1 MGNLCLVTGANGH
14 LGNTLVRTLIAR
26 GDRVRAGVRDTDN
39 IAPFEGLDC
48 ELVYTELQ
56 DKAAMLRALEGVEVL
71 YQVAAVFKHWA
82 KDPQAEIVEVNV
94 QGTRTV
100 LEAAAQAKVK
110 RVVYVSSVAAVGHD
124 GQPLSEEHWN
134 DDLQNPYY
142 RSKILSERAA
152 WQTAQAQGLWMVSVL
167 PSAMIGPHAFRLT
180 DTMGFLASI
189 EQRKIPLDPNFHFN
203 FVDVRDVAQGLI
215 LAAEK
220 GRPGNRYIL
229 ANKHSS
235 SLAEIISAANRV
247 TPGYRVPPSAP
258 EWLLLGVAWLKERL
272 ATATGKPADL
282 LVSQVRMFYGIKQ
295 EYDIT
300 KAESALGYCPRSPEQ
315 ALSSAFEYLKTR
327 QADVR
332 HSAVSYPQ
340 RIAD

>member
-26 GDRVRAGVRDTDN
+26 GDRVRAGVRDISNTT
-39 IAPFEGLDC
+39 PFEGLDC

-56 DKAAMLRALEGVEVL
+56 DKAAMLKALEGVEVL

-94 QGTRTV
+94 RGTRTV
-100 LEAAAQAKVK
+100 LEAAAEAGVN

-124 GQPLSEEHWN
+124 GQPLSEAHWN
-134 DDLQNPYY
+134 DDVQNPYY
-142 RSKILSERAA
+142 LSKILSERAA
-152 WQTAQAQGLWMVSVL
+152 WQTAQARGLWMVSVL
-167 PSAMIGPHAFRLT
+167 PSAMIGPYSSRLT

-189 EQRKIPLDPNFHFN
+189 EQRKIPLDLNFHFN
-203 FVDVRDVAQGLI
+203 FVDVRDVAQGLM

-258 EWLLLGVAWLKERL
+258 EWLLLGAAWLKERL

>member
-14 LGNTLVRTLIAR
+14 LGNALVRALIAR
-26 GDRVRAGVRDTDN
+26 GDRVRAGVRDISNTT
-39 IAPFEGLDC
+39 PFEGLDC

-56 DKAAMLRALEGVEVL
+56 DKAAMLKALEGVEVL

-100 LEAAAQAKVK
+100 LEAAAEAGVK

-124 GQPLSEEHWN
+124 SQLLSEEHWN

-152 WQTAQAQGLWMVSVL
+152 WQMAQAHGLWMVSVL
-167 PSAMIGPHAFRLT
+167 PSAMIGPHASRLT
-180 DTMGFLASI
+180 DTMEFLASI
-189 EQRKIPLDPNFHFN
+189 EQRKIPLDLNFHFN
-203 FVDVRDVAQGLI
+203 FVDVRDVAQGLM

-247 TPGYRVPPSAP
+247 TPGYRMPPSAP
-258 EWLLLGVAWLKERL
+258 KWLLLGVAWLKERL
-272 ATATGKPADL
+272 AAMTGKPADL

-300 KAESALGYCPRSPEQ
+300 KAESELGYRPRSPEA
-315 ALSSAFEYLKTR
+315 ALSLAFEYLKTR
-327 QADVR
+327 VR
-332 HSAVSYPQ
+332 HSAAPYPE